1 MFALRHHVRLALS
14 DLPHADKSKISS
26 LDQPGPIRN
35 GRGFPDDWQHR
46 RDAILV
52 DQTTQRQIRNRHWGL
67 LDDDRVDTD
76 VGGQRHLLPPG
87 ESLSD
92 RRRQRLRPGSA
103 QVLHLRDLP
112 RLAGDAPHQTD
123 QPVRLRRRDG
133 GIRLRPV
140 CGFQTV

>member
-1 MFALRHHVRLALS
+1 VFALRHHVRLALS
-14 DLPHADKSKISS
+14 DLPHADKSKSPVWISP
-26 LDQPGPIRN
+26 DQSAMVA
-35 GRGFPDDWQHR
+35 GFLMIGNTVGTPFS
-46 RDAILV
+46 V